1 VRISALALLLSAC
14 IPDNGPLMRPGEDCM
29 ACHGGT
35 GSLPQAER
43 TRHAKTW
50 TVAGTVFEASDTA
63 AGVEGAEIE
72 IVDADGFSFA
82 LRSNLAGN
90 FYSRESVRL
99 PLKACIARGG
109 ATICQQ
115 SEVTSGACNSCHGLA
130 QLGAP
135 QPPLIVAP

>member
-1 VRISALALLLSAC
+1 
-14 IPDNGPLMRPGEDCM
+14 M

-35 GSLPQAER
+35 GSLPQGER
-43 TRHAKTW
+43 PRHAKTW
-50 TVAGTVFEASDTA
+50 TLAGTVFEPPPDTA
-63 AGVEGAEIE
+63 VGVEGAEIE
-72 IVDADGFSFA
+72 IVDADGFSFS

-99 PLKACIARGG
+99 PLSACIARGG

-115 SEVTSGACNSCHGLA
+115 SPVTSGACNSCHGLP

-135 QPPLIVAP
+135 QPPLTAP